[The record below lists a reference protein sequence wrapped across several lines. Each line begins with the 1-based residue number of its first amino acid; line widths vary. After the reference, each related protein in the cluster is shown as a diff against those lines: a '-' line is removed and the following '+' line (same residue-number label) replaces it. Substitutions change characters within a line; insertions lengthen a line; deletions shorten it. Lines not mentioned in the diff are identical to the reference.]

1 MSNELF
7 IEVSIEEQEI
17 VAGGAEGLSLSF
29 TSLKELAL
37 ATTSTSTLAGTTTG
51 SLATSSDFLTGGIT
65 AIKIP

>member
-7 IEVSIEEQEI
+7 TEVTVEEQEI
-17 VAGGAEGLSLSF
+17 VAGGASGLSLSF
-29 TSLKELAL
+29 ASLKQLAL

-65 AIKIP
+65 AISI